1 MIIIKDSSMH
11 KLSEFQINNFKR
23 QLKCRF
29 MELRNEIR
37 EELLSY
43 DNEQY
48 RELAGSVHDSGDESV
63 ADLLV
68 DLNLASIDR
77 HIHEIND
84 IDSALMRIAEGHY
97 GSCIDCDSPIAF
109 KRLLAYPAAKRCIV
123 CQTLYEKTHAT
134 NRNPDMEV
142 NL

>member
-1 MIIIKDSSMH
+1 MH
-11 KLSEFQINNFKR
+11 KLSEFQVNNFKR
-23 QLKCRF
+23 QLKSRF

-48 RELAGSVHDSGDESV
+48 KELAGAVHDSGDESV

-68 DLNLASIDR
+68 DISLASIDR
-77 HIHEIND
+77 HVHEIND
-84 IDSALMRIAEGHY
+84 IDAALMRIAEGHY
-97 GSCIDCDSPIAF
+97 GICIECDSPIAF

-123 CQTLYEKTHAT
+123 CQTLYEKTYAAKIT
-134 NRNPDMEV
+134 PDLEV

>member
-1 MIIIKDSSMH
+1 
-11 KLSEFQINNFKR
+11 
-23 QLKCRF
+23 

-48 RELAGSVHDSGDESV
+48 RELAGAVHDSGDESV

-68 DLNLASIDR
+68 DISLASIDR
-77 HIHEIND
+77 HVHEIND
-84 IDSALMRIAEGHY
+84 IDAALMRIAEGRY
-97 GSCIDCDSPIAF
+97 GICIECDLPIAF

-123 CQTLYEKTHAT
+123 CQTLYEKTYAAKIT
-134 NRNPDMEV
+134 PDLEV

>member
-1 MIIIKDSSMH
+1 MH
-11 KLSEFQINNFKR
+11 KLSEFQVNNFKR
-23 QLKCRF
+23 QLKSRF

-48 RELAGSVHDSGDESV
+48 RELAGAVHDSGDESV

-68 DLNLASIDR
+68 DISLASIDR
-77 HIHEIND
+77 HVHEIND
-84 IDSALMRIAEGHY
+84 IDAALMRIAEGHY
-97 GSCIDCDSPIAF
+97 GICIECDSPIAF

-123 CQTLYEKTHAT
+123 CQTLYERTYAAKIT
-134 NRNPDMEV
+134 PDLEV

>member
-1 MIIIKDSSMH
+1 MH

-29 MELRNEIR
+29 MELRHEIR

-48 RELAGSVHDSGDESV
+48 KELAGSVHDSGDESV

-68 DLNLASIDR
+68 DINLASIDR
-77 HIHEIND
+77 HVHEIND
-84 IDSALMRIAEGHY
+84 IDAALLRIAEGHY
-97 GSCIDCDSPIAF
+97 GNCMDCDSPIGF

-123 CQTLYEKTHAT
+123 CQTLYEKTHADT
-134 NRNPDMEV
+134 RRSDVEV

>member
-1 MIIIKDSSMH
+1 MH
-11 KLSEFQINNFKR
+11 KLSEFQVNNFKR
-23 QLKCRF
+23 QLKSRF

-48 RELAGSVHDSGDESV
+48 RELAGAVHDSGDESV

-68 DLNLASIDR
+68 DISLASIDR
-77 HIHEIND
+77 HVHEIND
-84 IDSALMRIAEGHY
+84 IDAALMRIAEGHY
-97 GSCIDCDSPIAF
+97 GICIECDSPIAF
-109 KRLLAYPAAKRCIV
+109 KRLLVYPAAKRCIV
-123 CQTLYEKTHAT
+123 CQTLYEKTYAAKIT
-134 NRNPDMEV
+134 PDLEV